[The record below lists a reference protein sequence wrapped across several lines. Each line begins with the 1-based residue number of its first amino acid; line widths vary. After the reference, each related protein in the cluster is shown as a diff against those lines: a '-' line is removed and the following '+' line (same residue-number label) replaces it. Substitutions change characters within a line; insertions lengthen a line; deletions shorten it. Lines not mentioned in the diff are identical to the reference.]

1 MHVFPPRP
9 KLKRSGME
17 VNMLLFIFILFF
29 LLLYRASASEPGLF
43 QEDHFTK
50 DYELPLRGFFTLVIV
65 YHHLSQ
71 YLTEPGPFL
80 PLQEA
85 GLLCVA
91 IFFFYSGYGVMKN
104 ALAGK
109 SYFHHY
115 FVRRYSKIF
124 VPFYLCNMIYLAVYF
139 FTGERF
145 GLGLSLKY
153 LLGIRLI
160 NPQSWYIIVIA
171 LFYLVFFL
179 CFHLIRKPSVSLLVL
194 AAFQIAF
201 PTYCMVRG
209 PGIALFQGDWWFN
222 SSSLF
227 LVGVILARYEDR
239 IMAISRKSYLFWLGL
254 SALLFLFLFP
264 ASIRVKD
271 QIEALLINEQIF
283 VKEMLDNWISFIWQT
298 LAVISFT
305 AFVFL
310 LTLKIRFSN
319 RFLIFLGNHS
329 FELYLIH
336 GLFLEILRGETV
348 YVASDFLYTLLV
360 LSCSLAACWALHT
373 PFRFLT
379 GIPGR
384 LLLLL
389 DKSCSASGV
398 RSRRPAEK

>member
-1 MHVFPPRP
+1 
-9 KLKRSGME
+9 
-17 VNMLLFIFILFF
+17 MLLFIFILFF
-29 LLLYRASASEPGLF
+29 LLLFRVSASEPGLF

-50 DYELPLRGFFTLVIV
+50 EYELPLRGFFTLVIV

-71 YLTEPGPFL
+71 YLTSPGPFL
-80 PLQEA
+80 PFQEA

-91 IFFFYSGYGVMKN
+91 VFFFYSGYGVMKN
-104 ALAGK
+104 TLAGK
-109 SYFHHY
+109 SYFRHY
-115 FVRRYSKIF
+115 FLRRYSKIF
-124 VPFYLCNMIYLAVYF
+124 VPFYLCNIIYLAVYF

-145 GLGLSLKY
+145 GLKDSFEY
-153 LLGIRLI
+153 LLGVRLI

-179 CFHLIRKPSVSLLVL
+179 CFHLIRKPSVSLAGLL
-194 AAFQIAF
+194 IFQLAF

-209 PGIALFQGDWWFN
+209 PGIELFQGDWWFN

-227 LVGVILARYEDR
+227 LVGVILARYEER
-239 IMAISRKSYLFWLGL
+239 IMAISRKSYLSLLTL
-254 SALLFLFLFP
+254 STLLFFFLFP
-264 ASIRVKD
+264 ASIEVKD
-271 QIEALLINEQIF
+271 QIEALLLNEHIF
-283 VKEMLDNWISFIWQT
+283 VKEMISNWICFIWQT

-310 LTLKIRFSN
+310 LTLKVRFSN
-319 RFLIFLGNHS
+319 CFLIFLGNHS

-336 GLFLEILRGETV
+336 GLFLEILRGETI
-348 YVASDFLYTLLV
+348 YVANDFLYTLLV

-384 LLLLL
+384 LLLLR
-389 DKSCSASGV
+389 DKYHAVPGV
-398 RSRRPAEK
+398 LSQRPAEK